1 VGHST
6 DQLEQADKIM
16 RSTRLLR
23 VTIVIVFFIA
33 WAMVW
38 VGCSPRKMMINQFVR
53 MVETGLPAME
63 QDDDLQLVA
72 HSMPAHIKLLE
83 AMLAN
88 DPNND
93 ELLVHLARLY
103 GGYAFAILETEC
115 EAQRFG
121 QASVIAVGIQPNQL
135 EAAVVRTYQRGAA
148 YALRALEV
156 RHPKAETRLSRL
168 KTSEA
173 FIKAMRQGDV
183 PALFWYAFNLGGY
196 IQNRIDSVE
205 AMSQAYLV
213 EKAMRRIVVLDASYY
228 HGGAHL
234 ALMTYYASRPVTM
247 GGNPDLAR
255 NHLEKHFIV
264 DPGSIMLR
272 SLFWARYALVQQQ
285 ARKEFTQSLSQVVNK
300 AQAGRKHDMLD
311 KVAALRANIYLEA
324 ADQLFDE

>member
-1 VGHST
+1 
-6 DQLEQADKIM
+6 M

-23 VTIVIVFFIA
+23 VSIVPVVLIA
-33 WAMVW
+33 LAMGW
-38 VGCSPRKMMINQFVR
+38 VGCSQRKMMVNQFVR

-63 QDDDLQLVA
+63 QDDDLQLTA
-72 HSMPAHIKLLE
+72 HSIPAHIKLLE
-83 AMLAN
+83 TILAN

-93 ELLVHLARLY
+93 ELLVLLARLY
-103 GGYAFAILETEC
+103 GGYAFAILETEY

-121 QASVIAVGIQPNQL
+121 QASVISVGIQPNQL
-135 EAAVVRTYQRGAA
+135 EASVVRTYQRGAA
-148 YALRALEV
+148 YALRALEL
-156 RHPKAETRLSRL
+156 RHPKAGVRLSRL

-173 FIKAMRQGDV
+173 FIKAMRRSDA
-183 PALFWYAFNLGGY
+183 PALFWYGFNLGGY

-234 ALMTYYASRPVTM
+234 ALMTYYASRPAMM
-247 GGNPDLAR
+247 GGNPELAR

-285 ARKEFTQSLSQVVNK
+285 VRKKFTQSLSQVVDK
-300 AQAGRKHDMLD
+300 AQAGRKLDMLD
-311 KVAALRANIYLEA
+311 RVAALRAKIYLEA
-324 ADQLFDE
+324 VDQLFQE